1 MFDVVHLCVER
12 DPVRVATGLAVAG
25 LAAAGPAVAGLAMAG
40 LVAAGLA
47 EAGLVEQRVVH
58 LHEEGDA
65 VVVGQVKGEPDKVS
79 GKDVG
84 HGGSGA
90 TEPILYLAP
99 CVGRLLLPLA
109 VQRAVPPVPP
119 HDENEK
125 RMRKGTRR
133 PRARKELSLAR
144 FLEKMLVPVSVSFVS
159 LTCKVLVLTVLIL
172 VSFCFLSFISSSNL
186 CQSVCLRFWF
196 FCFISNS
203 DFYQCFFCLFCFNNL
218 RMFSCGG
225 LISVSAFVLTFV
237 CDVNSFPHSQIFNQ
251 HHNDYN

>member
-25 LAAAGPAVAGLAMAG
+25 LAMAGLAAAGPAVAGLAVAG

-65 VVVGQVKGEPDKVS
+65 VVVGRVKGEPDKVS

-144 FLEKMLVPVSVSFVS
+144 FLEKMLVPVSFFS

-172 VSFCFLSFISSSNL
+172 VSAFVSLVSFPAAT
-186 CQSVCLRFWF
+186 SVKV
-196 FCFISNS
+196 
-203 DFYQCFFCLFCFNNL
+203 
-218 RMFSCGG
+218 
-225 LISVSAFVLTFV
+225 SVSAFGSFVLSPTVTSINASSVSFV
-237 CDVNSFPHSQIFNQ
+237 STT
-251 HHNDYN
+251 

>member
-25 LAAAGPAVAGLAMAG
+25 LAMAGLAAAGPAVAGLAVAG

-47 EAGLVEQRVVH
+47 EAGLVEQRAVH
-58 LHEEGDA
+58 LHGEEDA
-65 VVVGQVKGEPDKVS
+65 VVVGRVEGEPDKVS

-90 TEPILYLAP
+90 TEPILYLVS

-133 PRARKELSLAR
+133 VSIDIINGVLRISLSQFNYSCNRTPITIGNNQLNKNMRNSKISNKLNTSLPTGHLVSCFNMKYHSQLRR
-144 FLEKMLVPVSVSFVS
+144 FLRSTRIYNQLSWRESSVPR
-159 LTCKVLVLTVLIL
+159 IY
-172 VSFCFLSFISSSNL
+172 SN
-186 CQSVCLRFWF
+186 QQ
-196 FCFISNS
+196 
-203 DFYQCFFCLFCFNNL
+203 D
-218 RMFSCGG
+218 
-225 LISVSAFVLTFV
+225 
-237 CDVNSFPHSQIFNQ
+237 
-251 HHNDYN
+251 

>member
-25 LAAAGPAVAGLAMAG
+25 LAMAGLAAAGPAVAGLAVAG

-47 EAGLVEQRVVH
+47 EAGLVEQRAVH
-58 LHEEGDA
+58 LLGEENA
-65 VVVGQVKGEPDKVS
+65 VVVGRVEGEPDKVS

-90 TEPILYLAP
+90 TEPILYLVP

-144 FLEKMLVPVSVSFVS
+144 FLEKMLVPVSFFS

-172 VSFCFLSFISSSNL
+172 VSAFVSLVSFPAAT
-186 CQSVCLRFWF
+186 SVKV
-196 FCFISNS
+196 
-203 DFYQCFFCLFCFNNL
+203 
-218 RMFSCGG
+218 
-225 LISVSAFVLTFV
+225 SVSAFGSFVLSPTVISINASSVSFV
-237 CDVNSFPHSQIFNQ
+237 STT
-251 HHNDYN
+251 

>member
-25 LAAAGPAVAGLAMAG
+25 LAMAGLAAAGPAVAGLAVAG

-47 EAGLVEQRVVH
+47 EAGLVEQRAVH
-58 LHEEGDA
+58 LLGEENA
-65 VVVGQVKGEPDKVS
+65 VVVGRVEGEPDKVS

-172 VSFCFLSFISSSNL
+172 VSAFVSLVSFPAAT
-186 CQSVCLRFWF
+186 SVKV
-196 FCFISNS
+196 
-203 DFYQCFFCLFCFNNL
+203 
-218 RMFSCGG
+218 
-225 LISVSAFVLTFV
+225 SVSAFGSFVLSPTVTSINASSVSFV
-237 CDVNSFPHSQIFNQ
+237 STT
-251 HHNDYN
+251 

>member
-25 LAAAGPAVAGLAMAG
+25 LAMAGLAAAGPAVAGLAVAG

-47 EAGLVEQRVVH
+47 EAGLVEQRAVH
-58 LHEEGDA
+58 LLGEENV
-65 VVVGQVKGEPDKVS
+65 VVVGRVEGEPDKVS

-144 FLEKMLVPVSVSFVS
+144 FLEKMLVPVSFFS

-172 VSFCFLSFISSSNL
+172 VSAFVSLVSFPAAT
-186 CQSVCLRFWF
+186 SVKV
-196 FCFISNS
+196 
-203 DFYQCFFCLFCFNNL
+203 
-218 RMFSCGG
+218 
-225 LISVSAFVLTFV
+225 SVSAFGSFVLSPTVTSINASSVSFV
-237 CDVNSFPHSQIFNQ
+237 STT
-251 HHNDYN
+251 

>member
-25 LAAAGPAVAGLAMAG
+25 LAMAGLAAAGPAVAGLAVAG

-47 EAGLVEQRVVH
+47 EAGLVEQRVGRV
-58 LHEEGDA
+58 E
-65 VVVGQVKGEPDKVS
+65 GEPDKVS

-172 VSFCFLSFISSSNL
+172 FSAFVSLVSFPAAT
-186 CQSVCLRFWF
+186 SVKV
-196 FCFISNS
+196 
-203 DFYQCFFCLFCFNNL
+203 
-218 RMFSCGG
+218 
-225 LISVSAFVLTFV
+225 SVSAFGSFVLSPTVTSINASSVSFV
-237 CDVNSFPHSQIFNQ
+237 STT
-251 HHNDYN
+251 

>member
-25 LAAAGPAVAGLAMAG
+25 LAMAGLAAAGPAVAGLAVAG

-47 EAGLVEQRVVH
+47 EAGLVEQRAVH
-58 LHEEGDA
+58 LLGEENA
-65 VVVGQVKGEPDKVS
+65 VVVGRVEGEPDKVS

-144 FLEKMLVPVSVSFVS
+144 FLEKMLVPVSFFS

-172 VSFCFLSFISSSNL
+172 VSAFVSLVSFPAAT
-186 CQSVCLRFWF
+186 SVKV
-196 FCFISNS
+196 
-203 DFYQCFFCLFCFNNL
+203 
-218 RMFSCGG
+218 
-225 LISVSAFVLTFV
+225 SVSAFGSFVLSPTVTSINASSVSFV
-237 CDVNSFPHSQIFNQ
+237 STT
-251 HHNDYN
+251 

>member
-25 LAAAGPAVAGLAMAG
+25 LAMAGLAAAGPAVAGLAVAG

-65 VVVGQVKGEPDKVS
+65 VVVGRVEGEPDKVS

-144 FLEKMLVPVSVSFVS
+144 FLEKMLVPVSFFS

-172 VSFCFLSFISSSNL
+172 VSAFVSLVSFPAAT
-186 CQSVCLRFWF
+186 SVKV
-196 FCFISNS
+196 
-203 DFYQCFFCLFCFNNL
+203 
-218 RMFSCGG
+218 
-225 LISVSAFVLTFV
+225 SVSAFGSFVLSPTVTSINASSVSFV
-237 CDVNSFPHSQIFNQ
+237 STT
-251 HHNDYN
+251 